1 MLGLV
6 GLSSSFTIK
15 GDEDERGEMGG
26 FEVVIQPAKF
36 RNKAGQDQVCQP

>member
-1 MLGLV
+1 MNEG
-6 GLSSSFTIK
+6 
-15 GDEDERGEMGG
+15 RGGGG